1 MTFICNIGRHSIHS
15 IRGLKISKNCR
26 TKNLNTLFDGNVKLL
41 LIKLDLA
48 ITKEREE
55 KITKKEG
62 GVGFAYADA

>member
-1 MTFICNIGRHSIHS
+1 MEGHSIHS
-15 IRGLKISKNCR
+15 IRGLRISKNCR

-41 LIKLDLA
+41 LIELDLA
-48 ITKEREE
+48 TTKERIEE